1 MNVSWLV
8 QLIQTPIV
16 VYTIVLTIAWT
27 LIQLASQL
35 SHKEAKIRISERIL
49 LAFLGA
55 YVISALVVMLTDVR
69 IFPLLHA
76 IMLALTLW
84 AILSMSSKRNAP
96 VLAATLVVA
105 LMPVIVMVS
114 IKHPLPLGDDAR
126 FIGFAAAIDSDGRWV
141 SFKYPENPYYQFFH
155 LIPALEYILAS
166 ITGVSIE
173 SLIGIMNC
181 YLTLKLALYLA
192 YSLLLFLVMRKLVGG
207 ASGPLVA
214 VLLLSITPPLALS
227 QVIHQ
232 GYAIVLSL
240 ATLFVMLGAQDR
252 GSRADAIAKYP
263 LLASG
268 VVAHATY
275 TIMVLTFALPMIIAS
290 RRGARRIAEAVG
302 IMLVVSLAYWIYT
315 YVMDVIMR
323 PTVDAFNRLVDLI
336 TARAPPFYGVAQPWY
351 GPEQQTLFI
360 AWALVP
366 SMGTSYILL
375 SILMTLVEM
384 ASSMTSS
391 VGRARSK
398 RLLNRGRNAN
408 ASPRPYVSTLGLLG
422 LGGTVINFALRT
434 LPTFGG
440 RYFYWL
446 YLLVLPLS
454 VLVAVKISKRLLGLI
469 TCVALI
475 SAVSFYG
482 VQDPTLSAN
491 MYGENIGW
499 AERDSWSLA
508 LALSQ
513 QLNPSI
519 LAWID
524 PRLSTPLSSLKPSP
538 TQSEVIARQ
547 RVAIVGVDIVGLK
560 AASKDP
566 GNVDWFMR
574 YMGMNPQDLTRSLN
588 KFDVVLSSAKYVGI
602 WRASE

>member
-1 MNVSWLV
+1 MNMSWLA
-8 QLIQTPIV
+8 QLVQTPIV

-27 LIQLASQL
+27 LIQLASKL
-35 SHKEAKIRISERIL
+35 SYKEAKIRISERIL

-55 YVISALVVMLTDVR
+55 YVISALAVMLTNVR
-69 IFPLLHA
+69 VFPLLHA
-76 IMLALTLW
+76 IMLALTLC
-84 AILSMSSKRNAP
+84 AILGTSSKRNAP

-114 IKHPLPLGDDAR
+114 TKHPLPLGDDAR

-141 SFKYPENPYYQFFH
+141 SFKYLENPYYQFFH

-166 ITGVSIE
+166 ITGVSIK
-173 SLIGIMNC
+173 SVTGIMSC
-181 YLTLKLALYLA
+181 YLTLKLTLYLA
-192 YSLLLFLVMRKLVGG
+192 YFLLLFLVVRKLFGG

-275 TIMVLTFALPMIIAS
+275 TIMVLTIALPMIIAS
-290 RRGARRIAEAVG
+290 RRWARRITEGVG
-302 IMLVVSLAYWIYT
+302 IMLVISLAYWIYT

-336 TARAPPFYGVAQPWY
+336 TGRAPPFYGVTRSWY
-351 GPEQQTLFI
+351 GPEQQPFFI
-360 AWALVP
+360 AWSLIP
-366 SMGTSYILL
+366 SMGASYILL

-391 VGRARSK
+391 VRRVHSK
-398 RLLNRGRNAN
+398 RLLSRGRNVN
-408 ASPRPYVSTLGLLG
+408 VPPRPYVSTLGLLG
-422 LGGTVINFALRT
+422 LGGIVINFAFRT

-469 TCVALI
+469 TCIALI

-482 VQDPTLSAN
+482 VQDPNLSAN
-491 MYGENIGW
+491 TYGGNIGW

-524 PRLSTPLSSLKPSP
+524 PRLSTPLSSLEPSP

-566 GNVDWFMR
+566 RNVDWFMR
-574 YMGMNPQDLTRSLN
+574 YMGMSPQDLARSLN
-588 KFDVVLSSAKYVGI
+588 KFDVVLSSAEYVGI